1 MRHKLRVFSL
11 VLIVVFIFIFT
22 ACTTPKTASE
32 TTTVETTITETAV
45 ASTTAET
52 TTTQAETTTETMSS
66 TSLEG
71 DKEGGEYPSPVG
83 WVNDFAGIFKQEDID
98 KMNEFLTD
106 FEKKTTVEIAVV
118 TISSLNGKSIKI
130 YANGLFNAWGIGKK
144 DINNGILF
152 LVVPNDKQLRIEV
165 GHGLEN
171 VITNVVASRIIDEIA
186 TPRFKKGEY
195 GQGSYEVV
203 KKLSEDILAATAPET
218 TAPETTAPDSATL
231 SEKNAA
237 KKALDYL
244 AYTPFS
250 YSGLVKQLEFEG
262 YTHKEAVYGVDRCG
276 ADWNEQAALK
286 AKQYLD
292 YTSFSRDGLIAQ
304 LEYEGFTRQ
313 QAEYGVQAVGL

>member
-1 MRHKLRVFSL
+1 MRHKLRLLNLILVV
-11 VLIVVFIFIFT
+11 VLIFSFT
-22 ACTTPKTASE
+22 ACSIPKTATE

-66 TSLEG
+66 TSLES

-118 TISSLNGKSIKI
+118 TISSLNGKSIKM
-130 YANGLFNAWGIGKK
+130 YASGLFNAWGIGKK

-152 LVVPNDKQLRIEV
+152 LVVPNDKQLCIHV
-165 GHGLEN
+165 GYGLEN

-218 TAPETTAPDSATL
+218 TAPETTSAGTT
-231 SEKNAA
+231 AA
-237 KKALDYL
+237 E
-244 AYTPFS
+244 T
-250 YSGLVKQLEFEG
+250 
-262 YTHKEAVYGVDRCG
+262 
-276 ADWNEQAALK
+276 
-286 AKQYLD
+286 
-292 YTSFSRDGLIAQ
+292 TSP
-304 LEYEGFTRQ
+304 ET
-313 QAEYGVQAVGL
+313 

>member
-1 MRHKLRVFSL
+1 
-11 VLIVVFIFIFT
+11 VVFIISFT
-22 ACTTPKTASE
+22 ACTTPETAAE
-32 TTTVETTITETAV
+32 TTTTETITTQAETTTAI
-45 ASTTAET
+45 ET

-66 TSLEG
+66 TSLES

-83 WVNDFAGIFKQEDID
+83 WVNDFASIFKQEDID

-118 TISSLNGKSIKI
+118 TISSLNGKSIKM
-130 YANGLFNAWGIGKK
+130 YASGLFNAWGIGKK

-152 LVVPNDKQLRIEV
+152 LVVPNDKQLCIHV
-165 GHGLEN
+165 GYGLEN

-218 TAPETTAPDSATL
+218 TAPETTSAGTAPPETTAPDSATL

-262 YTHKEAVYGVDRCG
+262 YTHEEAVYGVDRCG
-276 ADWNEQAALK
+276 ADWNEQAAKK
-286 AKQYLD
+286 AEDYLS
-292 YTSFSRDGLIAQ
+292 YSSFSRTELIAQ
-304 LEYEGFTRQ
+304 LEFEGFTQQ
-313 QAEYGVQAVGL
+313 QAEYGVQAVGY